1 MEAAIAM
8 PAPGLAVDTRDTS
21 RAALNEFGLKKTQKQ
36 QRELLEVIELAQR
49 RGAVD
54 LSLTELRDAFEAH
67 FGRRIDV
74 SRVSARVSELV
85 AAKVLTRREASRPC
99 AVTGKPV
106 HPFFLPPKQVRMFA

>member
-8 PAPGLAVDTRDTS
+8 APHAPAIDTRDTS
-21 RAALNEFGLKKTQKQ
+21 RAALDAFGLKKTQKQ

-54 LSLTELRDAFEAH
+54 LSLTELRDAFEQH

-85 AAKVLTRREASRPC
+85 AAKVLTRREDSRPC

-106 HPFFLPPKQVRMFA
+106 HPFFLPPKQTRLFA